1 MIGAQPDGHQ
11 DRWTMT
17 TIRSVVAATDFSP
30 TADAAVRRASQ
41 LAATHGA
48 ALCLLHAFDASAWH
62 SLASVFDAQRLTADP
77 PPDVQ
82 MKQRLAEFAT
92 SLAAQTGLEIGVHFG
107 LGPPAKVIEA
117 YVGAHGGSLV
127 VIGSRA
133 EPTLSGLGSS
143 ALKVVRRPACP
154 VLIVRAAEHRPYGTV
169 LSAVDLREGS
179 VRAASLAVALFPAAH
194 HHLLYALDAA
204 SGSATWGG
212 LGREPLRLRQE
223 SLHAQAE
230 HDLQQLAQRL
240 SAVAKHP
247 PVAVVA
253 DDVPA
258 RAILVGAANLGADCV
273 VVGHHG
279 QGTATESHL
288 GSMAQ
293 HVIYA
298 ALSDVLVVP

>member
-1 MIGAQPDGHQ
+1 
-11 DRWTMT
+11 MT

-30 TADAAVRRASQ
+30 ASDAAVRRASH

-48 ALCLLHAFDASAWH
+48 ALCLLHAFDVGAWH
-62 SLASVFDAQRLTADP
+62 SLKNVFDAQRLTVDP
-77 PPDVQ
+77 PTDVRMQ
-82 MKQRLAEFAT
+82 QRLADCAA
-92 SLAAQTGLEIGVHFG
+92 SLAASTGLEVGVHFG

-117 YVGAHGGSLV
+117 YVKAHGGSLV

-133 EPTLSGLGSS
+133 EPSLSGLGST

-154 VLIVRAAEHRPYGTV
+154 VLIVRVAEDRPYKTV

-194 HHLLYALDAA
+194 HHLLYALDVE
-204 SGSATWGG
+204 SGSAAWDS
-212 LGREPLRLRQE
+212 LGREPLRLLHA
-223 SLHAQAE
+223 SLHDKAE
-230 HDLQQLAQRL
+230 HDLQQLAQSL
-240 SAVAKHP
+240 SAAARHPLVAL
-247 PVAVVA
+247 VA

-258 RAILVGAANLGADCV
+258 RAILVGAANLAADCV

-279 QGTATESHL
+279 MGTATESYL

>member
-1 MIGAQPDGHQ
+1 MTMIHH
-11 DRWTMT
+11 
-17 TIRSVVAATDFSP
+17 VVAATDFSP
-30 TADAAVRRASQ
+30 ASDAAVRRAAQ

-48 ALCLLHAFDASAWH
+48 ALCLLHAFEAPHSAADAPSE
-62 SLASVFDAQRLTADP
+62 VRTQ
-77 PPDVQ
+77 
-82 MKQRLAEFAT
+82 QRLAEFAA
-92 SLAAQTGLEIGVHFG
+92 SLAAQTGIEVDVRFAV
-107 LGPPAKVIEA
+107 GPPAGVIAA
-117 YVGAHGGSLV
+117 YVGTRDGSLV

-133 EPTLSGLGSS
+133 EPTLAGLGST

-154 VLIVRAAEHRPYGTV
+154 VLIVRVDDGGPYATV
-169 LSAVDLREGS
+169 LSAVDLRDGS
-179 VRAASLAVALFPAAH
+179 VRAASFAVALFTRAR
-194 HHLLYALDAA
+194 HHLLHALDSA
-204 SGSATWGG
+204 STK
-212 LGREPLRLRQE
+212 E
-223 SLHAQAE
+223 SVHAQAE

-240 SAVAKHP
+240 SAAATHP
-247 PVAVVA
+247 LVAVIA

-279 QGTATESHL
+279 KGTATDSHL

>member
-1 MIGAQPDGHQ
+1 
-11 DRWTMT
+11 MT

-30 TADAAVRRASQ
+30 ASDAAVRRAVQ
-41 LAATHGA
+41 LAGAHGA
-48 ALCLLHAFDASAWH
+48 ALCLLHAFDGGAWH
-62 SLASVFDAQRLTADP
+62 DLKGVFDAKRLTADP
-77 PPDVQ
+77 PPEVRVQ
-82 MKQRLAEFAT
+82 QRLADLAA
-92 SLAAQTGLEIGVHFG
+92 SLAAQTGLEVGVQFG

-117 YVGAHGGSLV
+117 YVGAHGGSIV

-133 EPTLSGLGSS
+133 EPTVSGLGST
-143 ALKVVRRPACP
+143 ALKVVRRPSCP
-154 VLIVRAAEHRPYGTV
+154 VLIVRVAEDGPYDTV

-204 SGSATWGG
+204 SGSAGWGG
-212 LGREPLRLRQE
+212 LDAEPLRVLQQ

-240 SAVAKHP
+240 SAAARHP

-279 QGTATESHL
+279 QGTATDSYL